1 MDATVGEAVDQVEQ
15 AVEGI
20 EEGLDRGQLRADM
33 AVDTHYIQVRQLR
46 GAHVDRLGIGDGD
59 AELVLFEAG
68 GDVRVSTG
76 VHVRVDPQR
85 DRRNLAHLGGNHL
98 QALKLVGGFD
108 VEAVHADFQGAAH
121 VVTGLADA
129 GEHHA
134 ISAPARGQDT
144 LQFTAGDDVEACA
157 EARQDVQHAQVG
169 VGLDREADQAGGSFE
184 GIGVAAVLGLDVGAR
199 VHVGRGAEA
208 FGDGR
213 QGHAFRE
220 QFTVAVVES
229 VHLISL
235 LLGRLLGLGLQLRLL
250 FLGLGRLGFR
260 LVLVRFTVVLAVL
273 AFVRQVQGAFLA
285 AGRDKAGNSDQRR
298 EGGNQALHWRNPLKY
313 AVLRPSIPSD
323 RLIAYASPGPPGGA
337 V

>member
-1 MDATVGEAVDQVEQ
+1 M
-15 AVEGI
+15 
-20 EEGLDRGQLRADM
+20 
-33 AVDTHYIQVRQLR
+33 
-46 GAHVDRLGIGDGD
+46 
-59 AELVLFEAG
+59 
-68 GDVRVSTG
+68 
-76 VHVRVDPQR
+76 
-85 DRRNLAHLGGNHL
+85 
-98 QALKLVGGFD
+98 
-108 VEAVHADFQGAAH
+108 HADFQGAAH

-235 LLGRLLGLGLQLRLL
+235 LLWRLLGLDWLLILWLDRLSVLVLMRLL
-250 FLGLGRLGFR
+250 AA
-260 LVLVRFTVVLAVL
+260 LAVL
-273 AFVRQVQGAFLA
+273 AVFWQVQGAFLT
-285 AGRDKAGNSDQRR
+285 AGRNEAGNRDQRR
-298 EGGNQALHWRNPLKY
+298 ERGNQALH
-313 AVLRPSIPSD
+313 
-323 RLIAYASPGPPGGA
+323 G
-337 V
+337 